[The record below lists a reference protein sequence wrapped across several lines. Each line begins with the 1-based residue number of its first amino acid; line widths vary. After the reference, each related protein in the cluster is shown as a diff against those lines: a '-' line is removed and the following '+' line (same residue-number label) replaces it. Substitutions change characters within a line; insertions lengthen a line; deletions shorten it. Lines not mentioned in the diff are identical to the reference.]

1 MFHKQE
7 FNTQKINENLNEI
20 IKKYGTNIDNDNNN
34 ENSKKYQS
42 IQQYAYI
49 NDDKKIKNSKNL
61 LDKKIFYTQDNK
73 IKNNNTLDKNL
84 LINSNNI
91 NNVNDS
97 TFYNLYNNKYKSLSN
112 ILKNKKMISSPVL
125 DLYTKNFEMFN
136 YFYNNNNDIENNNEN
151 DIKTKNKNTIDSIE
165 NNTNE
170 NNIRNINNT
179 EREYELNLEIE
190 KLKNEIF
197 SIQKSNNILLNKLN
211 EEKMKY
217 ATLSSFESEDE
228 NIPNEKELNNLLAD
242 ISNNLG
248 VETFDEIVPKLKEMI
263 DYLNINIYEKNED
276 NNKRNE
282 FILKIQELYLSS
294 NKTNEKKEHISIKI
308 LWRWIKSLIN
318 NYKSLMVEKTKK
330 EEILKNLEKNE
341 NFYKECCD
349 ELMVKY
355 KKNNLEELNKFIEE
369 LIKRNNINKKRV
381 EQLKKILVN
390 DIKNNNNNIINNM
403 NNENNFKITMNCT
416 QQNNEDITF
425 NKNY

>member
-165 NNTNE
+165 NNINE

-179 EREYELNLEIE
+179 ERENELNLEIE

-318 NYKSLMVEKTKK
+318 NYKSLIVEKTKK

-390 DIKNNNNNIINNM
+390 DIKNNNNIINNM
-403 NNENNFKITMNCT
+403 NNENNFKITMNYT

>member
-20 IKKYGTNIDNDNNN
+20 IKKYGTSIDNNNNN

-179 EREYELNLEIE
+179 ERENELNLEIE

-197 SIQKSNNILLNKLN
+197 LIQKSNNILLNKLN
-211 EEKMKY
+211 EEKIKY